1 MDYEAVISHRLTKE
15 EVLIVRDELISE
27 KESFSDF
34 FQLIFQKPVK
44 TAWQVAWIC
53 EKVSE
58 ADVTMFTDEDYHQ
71 LMDFTLTNNEDGLQR
86 LCLSI
91 ILNLPLRKPVSVEFI
106 NLCFDQMIS
115 PRKPVGVQVLSMKI
129 LRKICIAVPDLG
141 DELLVILENT
151 DDLTY
156 SPGFISARKHVIKS
170 LKTNIKGGFGVN
182 GRLKDYA
189 EW

>member
-1 MDYEAVISHRLTKE
+1 
-15 EVLIVRDELISE
+15 
-27 KESFSDF
+27 
-34 FQLIFQKPVK
+34 
-44 TAWQVAWIC
+44 
-53 EKVSE
+53 
-58 ADVTMFTDEDYHQ
+58 
-71 LMDFTLTNNEDGLQR
+71 
-86 LCLSI
+86 
-91 ILNLPLRKPVSVEFI
+91 
-106 NLCFDQMIS
+106 MIS

-170 LKTNIKGGFGVN
+170 LKTNSKGGFGVN

>member
-71 LMDFTLTNNEDGLQR
+71 LIDFTLTNKEDSLQR
-86 LCLSI
+86 LCLSVL
-91 ILNLPLRKPVSVEFI
+91 LNLPLRKPLSVEFI
-106 NLCFDQMIS
+106 HNCFEQMVS
-115 PRKPVGVQVLSMKI
+115 PKKPVGVQVLSMKN
-129 LRKICIAVPDLG
+129 LHKICLVEPDFA
-141 DELLVILENT
+141 DEMLACLENL
-151 DDLTY
+151 DYINY
-156 SPGFISARKHVIKS
+156 SSGFIAARKNVIKS
-170 LKTNIKGGFGVN
+170 LINTMI
-182 GRLKDYA
+182 R
-189 EW
+189 

>member
-1 MDYEAVISHRLTKE
+1 MDYKAVISHRLTKE

-71 LMDFTLTNNEDGLQR
+71 LMDFTLTNN
-86 LCLSI
+86 
-91 ILNLPLRKPVSVEFI
+91 
-106 NLCFDQMIS
+106 
-115 PRKPVGVQVLSMKI
+115 
-129 LRKICIAVPDLG
+129 
-141 DELLVILENT
+141 
-151 DDLTY
+151 
-156 SPGFISARKHVIKS
+156 
-170 LKTNIKGGFGVN
+170 
-182 GRLKDYA
+182 
-189 EW
+189 